1 MTDMKPSRPS
11 EGLIVSRGPRRHS
24 PFDSDQHQLDEEWFE
39 QNAGRRLRAR
49 WATNGEFVESQLP
62 RVKGRGWRDLAVVAR
77 GWDGSHYVRT
87 LWAQAE
93 NVGQWLAMN
102 DGEML
107 ARLDDETQRFFQS
120 ITTPYPDLSERQR
133 EFFFSA
139 PARSPPSSTKRN

>member
-1 MTDMKPSRPS
+1 MTDMKPPRRS

-39 QNAGRRLRAR
+39 ENDRRRLRTR
-49 WATNGEFVESQLP
+49 WATNEEFVESELP

-77 GWDGSHYVRT
+77 GRDGSHYVRT
-87 LWAQAE
+87 LWALAE

-102 DGEML
+102 DGELL

-120 ITTPYPDLSERQR
+120 IITPYPDLSERQR
-133 EFFFSA
+133 EFFFCA